1 MATQYGQALTTQS
14 DILQEETRAMGEVG
28 SKDIK
33 TKEFQFDKTIE
44 YNEAAKEAAKT
55 YSTWKNWLTA
65 GATLLV
71 ASTGVGIPLAMAMAG
86 GGAFAAGKYG
96 EYKAK
101 QELEGMDWYKG
112 SQEDLAEGMEKQTQT
127 GAMTSAVLA
136 GIGAHAGKTAGTAK
150 DVSSATMT
158 IEQNAMK
165 NLSIENATSYVQ
177 GMQPGSVKDAFLQK
191 LSESRN
197 VAVAEGL
204 DQTAAQ
210 TAHWQGL
217 MAAPVQHT
225 GPGFQ
230 NIFSKEFAADVPGAG
245 RSDFSLDYTW
255 NLGKKAL
262 PQMGRNISSTF
273 SGMYP
278 TTGAPDVY
286 PGSKNISTG
295 TNWLK
300 LLGFN

>member
-1 MATQYGQALTTQS
+1 MSLYSQAVTTSS

-44 YNEAAKEAAKT
+44 YNQAAKEAAKT

-65 GATLLV
+65 GTTLLV

-127 GAMTSAVLA
+127 GAITSAVLA

-165 NLSIENATSYVQ
+165 NLSIDKATAYVQ
-177 GMQPGSVKDAFLQK
+177 GMQPGSVKDAFMQK
-191 LSESRN
+191 LAESRT
-197 VAVAEGL
+197 AVASGGI
-204 DQTAAQ
+204 DATTAA
-210 TAHWQGL
+210 TKHWQSL
-217 MAAPVQHT
+217 MTAPVQQT

-230 NIFSKEFAADVPGAG
+230 NILSKEFYADVTGKG
-245 RSDFSLDYTW
+245 LDYTW

-262 PQMGRNISSTF
+262 PQMGRNIGSTLA
-273 SGMYP
+273 GMYP

-295 TNWLK
+295 TNFLK
-300 LLGFN
+300 LLGFGS